1 MNMATLR
8 YEPDYVIH
16 PGVTLEE
23 VLEERAMSQ
32 ADLARRTGLSE
43 KHISQVINGKSS
55 LSPDM
60 AVRLEPVLGIRAAT
74 WNRLESGYQEA
85 RLRLQERSLSEDEST
100 WLDALPIRELQKRG
114 FLIGAKHKP
123 TLLKAAREF
132 FRVSNQSA
140 WGAVAPL
147 YRHSSAIAVDRPAL
161 ATWMEIVRRRA
172 LGLSAAPFSATR
184 FRDLLVEIRAETGSD
199 RADIGSWLEQQCGG
213 AGVRVVF
220 EPEISGARVSGAA
233 FWLNESSPVIA
244 LSLRGKRDDQVWF
257 SFFHEAAHI
266 LLHGG
271 NKDRQWIDLLD
282 DAADEKEQ
290 QADQFACDL
299 LIPPDRLSNLLRLT
313 SLAELKS
320 FADEVEV
327 GVGVVA
333 GRWQRE
339 LGTFNKGNGLKRE
352 IAFGEFD
359 ESRKLWNVVRSR

>member
-1 MNMATLR
+1 MNMATLQ

-43 KHISQVINGKSS
+43 KHISQVINGKAS

-85 RLRLQERSLSEDEST
+85 RIRLRERSLSEDEST
-100 WLDALPIRELQKRG
+100 WLAALPIRELQKRG
-114 FLIGAKHKP
+114 LLVDSKHKP
-123 TLLKAAREF
+123 TLLKAVREF

-140 WGAVAPL
+140 WGIVAPL
-147 YRHSSAIAVDRPAL
+147 YRQCAEVKVDRPAL

-172 LGLSAAPFSATR
+172 LSVNAATFGAIR
-184 FRDLLVEIRAETGSD
+184 FRELLLEIRSETASD
-199 RADIGSWLEQQCGG
+199 RADIGSWLEQRC
-213 AGVRVVF
+213 AAVGVRVVF
-220 EPEISGARVSGAA
+220 EPEITGARVSGAA

-244 LSLRGKRDDQVWF
+244 LSLRGKHDDQVWF
-257 SFFHEAAHI
+257 SFFHEAGHV

-282 DAADEKEQ
+282 DAGDDKEL
-290 QADQFACDL
+290 QADQFARDL
-299 LIPPDRLSNLLRLT
+299 LIPPDRLPTLLRRT

-320 FADEVEV
+320 FADDLGVSV
-327 GVGVVA
+327 GIVV

-339 LGTFNKGNGLKRE
+339 LGAFNKGYTLKRE
-352 IAFGEFD
+352 ITFCDFD
-359 ESRKLWNVVRSR
+359 PNKSRWNVVRDS